1 MDLFHKLNK
10 DENLLNFFCDLL
22 EDLISNSNKIQRG
35 YDDYKVNIEFKK
47 SDMSI
52 FFFIDGS
59 SILQIMPDKDLQYTY
74 ANVPSYQNE
83 IRSAIS
89 VLETQFNRDE
99 RINQIIKKES

>member
-1 MDLFHKLNK
+1 MRFKLDLYHKLDN
-10 DENLLNFFCDLL
+10 DHDFINFFCDVL
-22 EDLISNSNKIQRG
+22 EDIISIKKG
-35 YDDYKVNIEFKK
+35 YKVTIVFKK

-74 ANVPSYQNE
+74 ANSPSYEDDIQQ
-83 IRSAIS
+83 AINI
-89 VLETQFNRDE
+89 VEKQFNREE

>member
-1 MDLFHKLNK
+1 MDLYHKLDN
-10 DENLLNFFCDLL
+10 DHDFINFFCDVL
-22 EDLISNSNKIQRG
+22 EDIISIKKG
-35 YDDYKVNIEFKK
+35 YKVTIVFKK

-74 ANVPSYQNE
+74 ANVPSYESE
-83 IRSAIS
+83 IQQAINI
-89 VLETQFNRDE
+89 VEKQFNREE